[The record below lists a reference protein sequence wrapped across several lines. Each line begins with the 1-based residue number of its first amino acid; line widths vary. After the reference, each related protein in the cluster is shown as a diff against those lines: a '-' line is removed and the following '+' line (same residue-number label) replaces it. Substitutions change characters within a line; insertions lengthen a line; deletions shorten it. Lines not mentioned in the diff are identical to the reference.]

1 MVDAILIGLN
11 LYICGVH
18 KDLLILLCNTGMS
31 ILLIFGHILCTTFDA

>member
-1 MVDAILIGLN
+1 MVDAIFIGLN

-18 KDLLILLCNTGMS
+18 KDLLILLCSTGMS

>member
-18 KDLLILLCNTGMS
+18 KDLLILLCNTRMS
-31 ILLIFGHILCTTFDA
+31 ILVIFGHILCTTFDA